1 MREKDSLGSVPA
13 DIGLSI
19 MSTMLK
25 VSHALIMVI
34 PEARVNGENV
44 ELSGN
49 FSVRAKGFG
58 IDQEGRAV
66 LVDLL
71 RRAADR
77 VEALEE

>member
-1 MREKDSLGSVPA
+1 MREKDSLGAVSA
-13 DIGLSI
+13 DVGLSI

-58 IDQEGRAV
+58 IDQESRAV